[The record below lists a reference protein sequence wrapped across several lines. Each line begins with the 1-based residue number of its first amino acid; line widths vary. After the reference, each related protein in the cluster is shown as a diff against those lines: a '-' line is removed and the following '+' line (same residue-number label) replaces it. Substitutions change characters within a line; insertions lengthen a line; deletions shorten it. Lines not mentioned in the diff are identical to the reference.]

1 MATFNHQKIQRYRAL
16 VFAFGLA
23 VGVMRAGY
31 AWAENVAV
39 ADNTQKIVT
48 VDNVAIHNG
57 VVSGEIV
64 NHSNREVRD
73 VELLIRHTWQWS
85 DEFHPGNSDPGM
97 ASSHIL
103 NKSIRPGES
112 VPFSFSHNSTPPARS
127 DGQFKSMV
135 SVTGFTEI
143 IRNY

>member
-1 MATFNHQKIQRYRAL
+1 MATFKHQKQLHRAL
-16 VFAFGLA
+16 VVGFSLT
-23 VGVMRAGY
+23 VGVMRAGL
-31 AWAENVAV
+31 AC
-39 ADNTQKIVT
+39 ADNVTIADNNQKIVT
-48 VDNVAIHNG
+48 VDNVAVHNG
-57 VVSGEIV
+57 VVSGEIL

-85 DEFHPGNSDPGM
+85 NEFHPGNNDPGM

-112 VPFSFSHNSTPPARS
+112 MPFSFSESSTLPARS

-143 IRNY
+143 VRNR

>member
-1 MATFNHQKIQRYRAL
+1 MATVKHQKPRYW
-16 VFAFGLA
+16 AFVVGFSLT
-23 VGVMRAGY
+23 VGVMRAGL
-31 AWAENVAV
+31 AWADNVAV
-39 ADNTQKIVT
+39 ADNNQKTVT
-48 VDNVAIHNG
+48 VDNVAVHNG
-57 VVSGEIV
+57 VVSGEVV

-73 VELLIRHTWQWS
+73 VELLIRHMWQWS
-85 DEFHPGNSDPGM
+85 NEFHPGNSDPGM

-112 VPFSFSHNSTPPARS
+112 MPFSFSESSTLPARS

>member
-1 MATFNHQKIQRYRAL
+1 MATFNHQIQRYRAL
-16 VFAFGLA
+16 AFGFSLT
-23 VGVMRAGY
+23 VGVMRAGL

-48 VDNVAIHNG
+48 VDNVAVRNG

-64 NHSNREVRD
+64 NHSKREVRD

-85 DEFHPGNSDPGM
+85 NEFHPGDSDPGT

-112 VPFSFSHNSTPPARS
+112 MPFSFGESSTLPARS
-127 DGQFKSMV
+127 DGQFKSIV

-143 IRNY
+143 IRN